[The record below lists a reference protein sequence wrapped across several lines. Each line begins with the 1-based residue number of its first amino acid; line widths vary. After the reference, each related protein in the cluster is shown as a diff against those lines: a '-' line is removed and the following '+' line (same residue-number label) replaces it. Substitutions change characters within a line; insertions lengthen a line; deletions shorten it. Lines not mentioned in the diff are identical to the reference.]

1 MKTLII
7 AALILGPPI
16 QRPAQVARA
25 YQPAE
30 EPNLDEAEALYAE
43 GKAEFEAANYPAAIE
58 AFTGSL
64 KLSNSDEIRGRL
76 MLNIALAHMRQ
87 FDIDHDATHLRQ
99 ARAVYER
106 YLGLADKGATF
117 EESDVDEAKE
127 AIELI
132 DRKLGHLRQI
142 EANKANAA
150 KEPRKVPPPPPS
162 PGSEDKAKKQK
173 ALGIGLLSGGSVAT
187 VAGISLV
194 AYGSTF
200 KRRATDQVTAQ
211 TSTVTPEGQA
221 YIDTMSR
228 RGATQMGIG
237 GALMAVGV
245 TGVVVGAL
253 QLRKSKTS
261 QVSWGPSAGPG
272 YTGVVLHGR
281 F

>member
-7 AALILGPPI
+7 IAALLMGPPI
-16 QRPAQVARA
+16 QRPTQVARA

-76 MLNIALAHMRQ
+76 MLNIALSHMRQ
-87 FDIDHDATHLRQ
+87 FDIDRDEQHLRQ
-99 ARAVYER
+99 AKAVYKR
-106 YLGLADKGATF
+106 YVGLSEKGAQF
-117 EESDVDEAKE
+117 EESDVAEAKE
-127 AIELI
+127 AIDLI

-150 KEPRKVPPPPPS
+150 AGPRKVPPPPP
-162 PGSEDKAKKQK
+162 PSEDKSKKQK
-173 ALGIGLLSGGSVAT
+173 ALGIGLLSGGSVVVVT
-187 VAGISLV
+187 GVSLL
-194 AYGSTF
+194 AYGSTY
-200 KRRATDQVTAQ
+200 KRRATDQVTSQ
-211 TSTVTPEGQA
+211 TGEVTPEGQA

-245 TGVVVGAL
+245 SGVVVGAL
-253 QLRKSKTS
+253 QLRKAK
-261 QVSWGPSAGPG
+261 QGKVSWGPSAGPG
-272 YTGVVLHGR
+272 YTGVVFRGR